1 MNISTKFSPW
11 WDLVNAGH
19 YRLDASWD
27 YDWHVPESTEAGNVQ
42 YTTKRCGLR
51 SCWACQYRQRRRI
64 REKVSDFVDEYVLPA
79 KNQWKFVTL
88 TLPGNWYDA
97 RYLEL
102 RDQHELVS
110 KAFRSW
116 RNKMKYRGYP
126 ISGVAVFEHVN
137 NNDQDTWHCHIH
149 MLVKWNWKIDFAI
162 VKQMWTESVDKP
174 MRRQLASWTDGKFT
188 NDSRVW
194 DFKDVDNQGIAGYLT
209 KVTNYLVKGPKR
221 PQENYSIAEQLY
233 KKRLVAWLG
242 DFYGTWPKQE

>member
-1 MNISTKFSPW
+1 MNINTKFAPW

-27 YDWHVPESTEAGNVQ
+27 YKWHGPALTEAGNVQ
-42 YTTKRCGLR
+42 YETKRCGLR
-51 SCWACQYRQRRRI
+51 SCWACQYRQRRRL
-64 REKVSDFVDEYVLPA
+64 REKVSRFVDEYVLPA

-88 TLPGNWYDA
+88 TLPGNWYEA

-126 ISGVAVFEHVN
+126 ISGLAVFEHVN

-174 MRRQLASWTDGKFT
+174 MRRQLADWTEGKFT

-209 KVTNYLVKGPKR
+209 KVTNYIIKGPKR

-242 DFYGTWPKQE
+242 DYYGTWPEKQ